1 MHASV
6 LTHAIAEGV
15 RLFDVAGLS
24 RNERLLGRAIRQARL
39 GRGEYFLI
47 SKLDDV
53 KMAAELSQHPGA
65 DVAAHVRGAFDAQL
79 KRLDVEYLDGYMLHH
94 AGVGSTAHQ
103 DKAHPQQAAALT
115 EIFRL
120 QSEGLIK
127 TVFHANPEVQYNL
140 TLSGLGGGR
149 GLPPFNS
156 PTFRFAPPS
165 HDMPCSSWVSACC
178 VAH

>member
-1 MHASV
+1 MWR
-6 LTHAIAEGV
+6 G
-15 RLFDVAGLS
+15 GLS

-127 TVFHANPEVQYNL
+127 TVFHANP
-140 TLSGLGGGR
+140 
-149 GLPPFNS
+149 
-156 PTFRFAPPS
+156 
-165 HDMPCSSWVSACC
+165 
-178 VAH
+178 